1 MLKFI
6 SEKCMDFNICVVVF
20 GFGFSV
26 RKRSVGECKKI
37 FFSYFASDWLFVRIF
52 ASPINK
58 KTDIK

>member
-1 MLKFI
+1 
-6 SEKCMDFNICVVVF
+6 MDFNICVVAF

-26 RKRSVGECKKI
+26 LKRNLKKKKKI

>member
-1 MLKFI
+1 
-6 SEKCMDFNICVVVF
+6 MDFNICVAVF

-26 RKRSVGECKKI
+26 AKRSVGECKKI
-37 FFSYFASDWLFVRIF
+37 FFSYFALDWLFVRIF